1 MSSEEGEKRKNR
13 KSDYT
18 LTEFDIKIK
27 LSELEGML
35 SETLYII
42 DTIFNK
48 LDRIERKYI
57 KRTARKSDDT
67 LVLAFIIL
75 MALTNPS
82 VKLNLNNERVRKAV
96 EECRKSKEPEKCV
109 ENVLRGG

>member
-1 MSSEEGEKRKNR
+1 MSSEEERKKSR
-13 KSDYT
+13 KSEYT
-18 LTEFDIKIK
+18 LTDFDVRTK

-42 DTIFNK
+42 DTIFDK
-48 LDRIERKYI
+48 LERMEKKFI

-75 MALTNPS
+75 MVLANPS
-82 VKLNLNNERVRKAV
+82 VKLNLSSEKVRKAV
-96 EECRKSKEPEKCV
+96 EECRRSKEPEKCV